1 MRHITFVVLVVIAIM
16 ASRSASAYPQYQ
28 LDTDKTCTSCHLAP
42 DGGGILTENGTNVA
56 EATAWHPGNGQWM
69 YGMSR
74 PSWLELGGDA
84 RGAAGY
90 VNPGTS
96 SAAAYPMQLEVSAS
110 AHWAGFSL
118 HAVGGFRRPADN
130 GSALHVLWSR
140 EHYLM
145 WQANPGEHEGLYIRV
160 GRLLPTF
167 GLRLAEHVVYT
178 QRYGGYPLYGEVYA
192 IAASYVKDAWEIHA
206 AGFIHDPI
214 ASAEEHGDGGAL
226 YAEARIGEHAAV
238 GVEGKYSSSD
248 DAHRTYAGV
257 TGKLYLPGPA
267 IQLLSEAQVIR
278 ENFLAANDRV
288 TQLAGYVLASHPLG
302 GGFLFDVGAGHFTE
316 DTQVKGLFRD
326 CLDVNLHWFQTSH
339 LEWLLT
345 TRAELLD
352 AGAHA
357 SGGYALAQFHYRL

>member
-1 MRHITFVVLVVIAIM
+1 MRHVVFVLAITAIALP
-16 ASRSASAYPQYQ
+16 RRASAYPQYQ
-28 LDTDKTCTSCHLAP
+28 LNSDKTCTSCHLAP

-56 EATAWHPGNGQWM
+56 ESTAWHPGDGQFLH
-69 YGMSR
+69 GIPR

-90 VNPGTS
+90 VYPGTS
-96 SAAAYPMQLEVSAS
+96 SAAAYPMQLEVAAS

-118 HAVGGFRRPADN
+118 HAVGGLRRPADR

-140 EHYLM
+140 EHYVM
-145 WQANPGEHEGLYIRV
+145 WQSRPGDHEGLYIRV

-178 QRYGGYPLYGEVYA
+178 QHYGGYPLYGEVYA
-192 IAASYVKDAWEIHA
+192 IAASYVTDAWEIHA
-206 AGFIHDPI
+206 AGFVHDPI
-214 ASAEEHGDGGAL
+214 ASAAEHGDGGAL

-238 GVEGKYSSSD
+238 GVEGKYAASD

-278 ENFLAANDRV
+278 ENFVVANDRV

-302 GGFLFDVGAGHFTE
+302 AGFLFDLGAGHFTE
-316 DTQVKGLFRD
+316 DTRVKGLFRD

-345 TRAELLD
+345 TRIE
-352 AGAHA
+352 
-357 SGGYALAQFHYRL
+357 